1 MLQVVSINLK
11 QNTQNS
17 KSNLFRIFNIFKTPT
32 FICWSFFYAKLH
44 AVSIKIYYIF
54 VNMNLYNIIIIGGG
68 PIGIAC
74 GLEAKKK
81 GLTYVILEKGPIV
94 NSLFKYPVNMQFF
107 SSSEKLEIDEIPFI
121 SREAKP
127 SRGEALE
134 YYRRI
139 TTSNK
144 LNIHLF
150 EKVTSVEK
158 MEEFFEVSATK
169 KKYHAKNIIVATGF
183 YDIPNTLKILGEDL
197 EKVSHYYKDPHFYAG
212 QKVAIIGASN
222 SAIDAALECYRKGAE
237 VSLII
242 RGEEVGQRVKYWVR
256 PDIINRIKE
265 GSIKAFYKSEVIEI
279 KENELQVT
287 NSDGN
292 ITIENDFVLAL
303 TGYKPDFSFL
313 ESMGIELSTD
323 DKKRPVYNAET
334 METNVK
340 GIYLA
345 GVICGGLETH
355 KWFIENSRVHAKMIV
370 KNVLVS

>member
-1 MLQVVSINLK
+1 MQ
-11 QNTQNS
+11 
-17 KSNLFRIFNIFKTPT
+17 
-32 FICWSFFYAKLH
+32 KLDI
-44 AVSIKIYYIF
+44 V
-54 VNMNLYNIIIIGGG
+54 IIGGG

-139 TTSNK
+139 ITSNQ

-150 EKVTSVEK
+150 EKVISVENNEGIFDVK
-158 MEEFFEVSATK
+158 TSK
-169 KKYHAKNIIVATGF
+169 NNYQAKNIVVATGF
-183 YDIPNTLKILGEDL
+183 YDIPNTLKVTGEDL
-197 EKVSHYYKDPHFYAG
+197 EKVSHYYNDPHFYAG

-242 RGEEVGQRVKYWVR
+242 RGDEVGQRVKYWVR

-265 GSIKAFYKSEVIEI
+265 GSIKAFYKSEVVEITEDKIEI
-279 KENELQVT
+279 KTPE
-287 NSDGN
+287 GH
-292 ITIENDFVLAL
+292 IRIKNDFVLAL
-303 TGYKPDFSFL
+303 TGYKPNFLFL
-313 ESMGIELSTD
+313 ENMGVHLSKD
-323 DKKRPVYNAET
+323 DKKRPVYNEET

-345 GVICGGLETH
+345 GVICGGMETH

-370 KNVLVS
+370 ENITER